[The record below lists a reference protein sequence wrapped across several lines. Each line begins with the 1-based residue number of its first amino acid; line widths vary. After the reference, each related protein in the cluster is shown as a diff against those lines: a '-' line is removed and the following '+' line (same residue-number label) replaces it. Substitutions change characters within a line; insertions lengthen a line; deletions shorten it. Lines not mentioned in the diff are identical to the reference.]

1 MINRKQIPE
10 FVSRK
15 KPFQGSNIYGKFEM
29 SRYGISGMEL
39 FVVYSYGQHWP
50 LLVSP
55 RYTGSSAPYWEAQW
69 IVNKD
74 KYSCTTTRHLTVATN
89 WLYAAEHSF
98 VDSVLKSGVFP
109 KFTDKRW
116 SPSIVELDK
125 VEHVQRWV
133 DDWESEY
140 RKYVEW
146 KASANADYMAG

>member
-39 FVVYSYGQHWP
+39 YVVYSYGQHWP

-55 RYTGSSAPYWEAQW
+55 RYIGPTAPSWEAQW
-69 IVNKD
+69 LVNKD
-74 KYSCTTTRHLTVATN
+74 KYSYTTSRHLAVVTN
-89 WLYAAEHSF
+89 WLY
-98 VDSVLKSGVFP
+98 SVNHGWTINAFFKG
-109 KFTDKRW
+109 
-116 SPSIVELDK
+116 IVEIGK
-125 VEHVQRWV
+125 VAHIQRWIE
-133 DDWESEY
+133 DWESEY

>member
-1 MINRKQIPE
+1 MITQRQIPE

-15 KPFQGSNIYGKFEM
+15 KPFQGSNIYGKFET

-50 LLVSP
+50 LLVTP
-55 RYTGSSAPYWEAQW
+55 LYTGPSAPYWEARW

-74 KYSCTTTRHLTVATN
+74 KYSFTTTRHLTVVTS
-89 WLYAAEHSF
+89 WLY
-98 VDSVLKSGVFP
+98 SVNQGWTINAYFQG
-109 KFTDKRW
+109 
-116 SPSIVELDK
+116 IVELGK
-125 VEHVQRWV
+125 VEHVQRWIK
-133 DDWESEY
+133 DWESEY